1 MDKKKEKSEAV
12 MIILFLYKTDK
23 NCVHGMR
30 QKMFASEGPLI
41 GFPPSIGAFLLKN
54 FWQHKQTGP
63 CQLSCRPPC
72 NTRHEIVV

>member
-41 GFPPSIGAFLLKN
+41 GFPPSIGAFLLKISGHTKKNYFQN
-54 FWQHKQTGP
+54 FITGP
-63 CQLSCRPPC
+63 Y
-72 NTRHEIVV
+72 H